1 MRRSLLIAAAALV
14 CLGTQAAPWSE
25 DAGTT
30 DTATAARS
38 VPGSPAAAHL
48 DRARDSYDTAVT
60 DLLLAE
66 NRLASAD
73 QALEHAQAD
82 LDRVQSALDEADRT
96 TIRAARDLALA
107 EARLA
112 GRLRAIYTSR
122 GSMGLEL
129 LFGSTSIRDLVER
142 ATLLGRLAAGDRE
155 LTAQVGQKRDRA
167 AATATALDSARE
179 ERRREMA
186 ALADARDRLRTVKDQ
201 KARLVTRLG
210 NRLVQVENAAREAA
224 RKMADLNRKAAGTST
239 DPPSDGASGG
249 RTPGAGGTT
258 ATTAAGAAT
267 TAPPAAPPATND
279 ASRGGYTL
287 KVKTTAYS
295 GPGTTATG
303 VPVGPGIIAVDP
315 RVIPLGTRL
324 YVPGYGEGI
333 AADTGGAVKGA
344 FIDVWLP
351 TEAEAE
357 AWGVKYLTIT
367 VYE

>member
-14 CLGTQAAPWSE
+14 CLSTQAVPWS
-25 DAGTT
+25 DDTGAI
-30 DTATAARS
+30 DTAAAARP
-38 VPGSPAAAHL
+38 VPGPPSAADL
-48 DRARDSYDTAVT
+48 RNTRDSYDTAVT

-82 LDRVQSALDEADRT
+82 LDHVQSALDQADRT
-96 TIRAARDLALA
+96 AIRAAADLAVAEVRLA
-107 EARLA
+107 E
-112 GRLRAIYTSR
+112 RLRAIYTSR
-122 GSMGLEL
+122 GSLGLEL
-129 LFGSTSIRDLVER
+129 LAGSTSIRELVER
-142 ATLLGRLAAGDRE
+142 TTLLGRLAAGDRE
-155 LTAQVGQKRDRA
+155 LTAQVGQTRDRA
-167 AATATALDSARE
+167 AATAAALNSIRE
-179 ERRREMA
+179 DRRHQIA
-186 ALADARDRLRTVKDQ
+186 ALAGARDRLRTVKDQ
-201 KARLVTRLG
+201 KVRLVTRLG
-210 NRLVQVENAAREAA
+210 NRLAQVENAAREAA
-224 RKMADLNRKAAGTST
+224 RKMADLNRRAAGTAA
-239 DPPSDGASGG
+239 DPPSDGAPGG
-249 RTPGAGGTT
+249 RTPATGGTT
-258 ATTAAGAAT
+258 ASTAAGSAT
-267 TAPPAAPPATND
+267 TSPPIAPPPTND